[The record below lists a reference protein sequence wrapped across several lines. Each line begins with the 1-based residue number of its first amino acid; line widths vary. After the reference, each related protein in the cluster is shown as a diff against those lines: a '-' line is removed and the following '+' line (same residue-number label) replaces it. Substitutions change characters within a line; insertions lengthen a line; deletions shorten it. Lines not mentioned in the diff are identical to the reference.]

1 MNWYKCQSIFVFIYS
16 FFKIVVECAS
26 ALLGPENIGRSP
38 WSMISCE
45 QPPSWWWSCK
55 SRYALRGF
63 ACDEQKRFDIQPSEQ
78 TLLYKGVELKNMQ
91 SVMDCGIQQSETLE
105 VVPTSHLV
113 SITIHFGKFSIP
125 LELKPTSTILGI
137 KMLLKTVNIACFAK
151 H

>member
-1 MNWYKCQSIFVFIYS
+1 
-16 FFKIVVECAS
+16 
-26 ALLGPENIGRSP
+26 
-38 WSMISCE
+38 
-45 QPPSWWWSCK
+45 
-55 SRYALRGF
+55 
-63 ACDEQKRFDIQPSEQ
+63 
-78 TLLYKGVELKNMQ
+78 MQ